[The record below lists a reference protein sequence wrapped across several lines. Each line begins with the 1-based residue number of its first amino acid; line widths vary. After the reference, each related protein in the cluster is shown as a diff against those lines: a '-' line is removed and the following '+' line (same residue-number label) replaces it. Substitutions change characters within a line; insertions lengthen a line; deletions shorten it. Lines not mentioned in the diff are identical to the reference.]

1 MSTAEIIYSTL
12 GVMIITWFPVW
23 AYDRE
28 MGVWK
33 FTKIAFWSLF
43 CLSEVFFLIFA
54 VNVGFWK
61 GIVASFIVSIISLF
75 FAWFVYFGQNMFK
88 DRR

>member
-54 VNVGFWK
+54 VNVRFWK

>member
-43 CLSEVFFLIFA
+43 CLSEVFFLY
-54 VNVGFWK
+54 
-61 GIVASFIVSIISLF
+61 LRLMLD
-75 FAWFVYFGQNMFK
+75 FGKVLSQAL
-88 DRR
+88 